1 MRVLLVVTRHP
12 WPPRRGDQVRAV
24 QMLELLGRGHEVT
37 LLAPAAPAGAA
48 PPSADLAARLVTYRP
63 PGPLRRL
70 AGVVRAALWG
80 LPLQAG
86 LFESRDLSR
95 CLRRLA
101 PEADLVVLQLVRL
114 ARHLPDVPDRPDG
127 TSPPR
132 VVDLVDSLALST
144 GRRARYDR
152 WWLRPFLRLEA
163 AHLARW
169 ERRFVRGSAATLVV
183 SDRDARSVASRLDDA
198 SARRLRVVPVSV
210 AAPEPEE
217 PRAGSSYPGPPGG
230 RPVLAVTGNLGYF
243 PTVEGTLWFLR
254 EVWPALRAVRPE
266 SYLVLAGARPPRVLV
281 REARSRGAVV
291 EPSPESIGAVLGRA
305 TLALAPMRC
314 GAGVPLK
321 VLEAWAA
328 GVPVVATSWAA
339 AGTSGRPGEDLVV
352 ADGPEGW
359 RRAVLE
365 LLDDPGRR
373 ERIAAS
379 ARRRLVADYSV
390 DAVRRRLEGVLAL
403 ARGPGS

>member
-24 QMLELLGRGHEVT
+24 QMLELLGTGHEVT
-37 LLAPAAPAGAA
+37 LLAPAAPAGA
-48 PPSADLAARLVTYRP
+48 PPPADLSARLVTYRP
-63 PGPLRRL
+63 PGTLRRL

-86 LFESRDLSR
+86 LFESRDLGR

-114 ARHLPDVPDRPDG
+114 ARHMPDVPDRPDG
-127 TSPPR
+127 SSVPR

-169 ERRFVRGSAATLVV
+169 ERRFVRSSAATLVV
-183 SDRDARSVASRLDDA
+183 SERDARSVASRLDDA

-210 AAPEPEE
+210 AAPAPAPEGS
-217 PRAGSSYPGPPGG
+217 RAGSASPAPPGG

-254 EVWPALRAVRPE
+254 EVWPALRAARPE
-266 SYLVLAGARPPRVLV
+266 TYLVLAGARPPRVLV
-281 REARSRGAVV
+281 HEARSRGAVV
-291 EPSPESIGAVLGRA
+291 EPSPQSIGAVLARA

-339 AGTSGRPGEDLVV
+339 AGTSGRPGQDLAV

-359 RRAVLE
+359 RRAILD
-365 LLDDPGRR
+365 LLDDPARR

-390 DAVRRRLEGVLAL
+390 DAVRRRLDEALEL
-403 ARGPGS
+403 ARE